1 MKRLREIE
9 ERMKQIK
16 TELNGENADIKVLNE
31 ETDKLIE
38 ERKALLSNAEKR
50 KSLLDKLANGSLGDE
65 QHLNIITK
73 TEKRSFERGD
83 KEYRSAFLNKIRGIE
98 LTETEKR
105 AFSSVSGSAE
115 AVIPTQ
121 TANEIIKKMK
131 QIAPLLG
138 EITLLNIAGNV
149 RFAVEDTIT
158 DSILHTQNAEITAAE
173 DTLKTVDL
181 GAYEITKLVQ
191 VSKTVATMSIDAF
204 ESWLTDMLAEKL
216 TEKICFYL
224 INGTGTSQPQGVEK
238 SNTWGTANSIS
249 VAKTASLTAA
259 NIQSLI
265 GLLSGAYDKN
275 AKFLMSKK
283 TLFTDFMPLQD
294 NAKNNIVRMEGH
306 DFYVYGYPVLLDDT
320 ITLHEAYLGDFK
332 KIVGNLSE
340 AINIISG
347 FDINTNSYKYL
358 GTAMFDSKVA
368 DTNAFVKL
376 VKATS

>member
-31 ETDKLIE
+31 ETDRLIE

-50 KSLLDKLANGSLGDE
+50 KSLLDKLADGSLGNE

-158 DSILHTQNAEITAAE
+158 DPTLHTQNAEITAAE

-191 VSKTVATMSIDAF
+191 VSKTVATMSIDSF

-216 TEKICFYL
+216 TEKICLYL

-238 SNTWGTANSIS
+238 SNTWGTTNSIS
-249 VAKTASLTAA
+249 VAKTAALTAA

-340 AINIISG
+340 AINIVSG